1 MWRAYQWI
9 NEPFD
14 VSAGERLTFQTAPDT
29 DFWRNTHYGF
39 NRMTAHA
46 LVTDVSAERFTCRAT
61 IEMEPS
67 HTYDQAGILL
77 YVNDDHWLK
86 TSVEYI
92 PDGPSHLGAVVTSFG
107 YSDWSTRDFPNRDI
121 HGRLTFELVY
131 TDGDVEVFFEYEDGT
146 REQLRIAH
154 LHDVSTL
161 RVGPYACSP
170 DTEAPGFKVTI
181 SDWTV
186 TEAST

>member
-1 MWRAYQWI
+1 M
-9 NEPFD
+9 NEPRATD
-14 VSAGERLTFQTAPDT
+14 VQERLTFQTEADT

-46 LVTDVSAERFTCRAT
+46 LVKDISAKRFTCQAT
-61 IEMEPS
+61 IEMKPS

-77 YVNDDHWLK
+77 YANDDHWLK

-107 YSDWSTRDFPNRDI
+107 YSDWSTRDFSNEEVNGP
-121 HGRLTFELVY
+121 LTFELVY
-131 TDGDVEVFFEYEDGT
+131 TDGDVEVFFEYGDGR

-170 DTEAPGFKVTI
+170 DTEALGFKVTI

-186 TEAST
+186 IEELT

>member
-1 MWRAYQWI
+1 MWKAYQWI

-46 LVTDVSAERFTCRAT
+46 FVTDVSAERFTCRAT

-107 YSDWSTRDFPNRDI
+107 YSDWSTRDFSNDAIRGP
-121 HGRLTFELVY
+121 LTFELVY
-131 TDGDVEVFFEYEDGT
+131 THGDVEVFFEYGDGR

>member
-1 MWRAYQWI
+1 MWKQYQWM
-9 NEPFD
+9 NEPSD
-14 VSAGERLTFQTAPDT
+14 VEITERLTFHTLSDT

-46 LVTDVSAERFTCRAT
+46 LLTDVSAERFTCRAT

-86 TSVEYI
+86 TSIEFI
-92 PDGPSHLGAVVTSFG
+92 PDGPSHLGAVVTSYG
-107 YSDWSTRDFPNRDI
+107 YSDWSTRDFPNEDI
-121 HGRLTFELVY
+121 SGPKTFELVY
-131 TDGDVEVFFEYEDGT
+131 TDGDVEVFFEYGDGR

-154 LHDVSTL
+154 LHDVSAL

-170 DTEAPGFKVTI
+170 DAKADGFSVTF
-181 SDWTV
+181 SEWTI

>member
-1 MWRAYQWI
+1 MWKSYKWI
-9 NEPFD
+9 NEPD
-14 VSAGERLTFQTAPDT
+14 EVSLGESLTFQTAPDT

-46 LVTDVSAERFTCRAT
+46 LVTDVASKRFICRAT
-61 IEMEPS
+61 IEMDPS

-77 YVNDDHWLK
+77 YVNDEHWLK

-107 YSDWSTRDFPNRDI
+107 YSDWSTRDFPNDAIREP
-121 HGRLTFELVY
+121 LTFELAY
-131 TDGDVEVFFEYEDGT
+131 TDGDVEVFFEFEGGT

-161 RVGPYACSP
+161 RIGPYACSP
-170 DTEAPGFKVTI
+170 DPKASGFNVTI

>member
-1 MWRAYQWI
+1 MWEQYQWM
-9 NEPFD
+9 NEPND
-14 VSAGERLTFQTAPDT
+14 VETAERLTFHTLPDT

-46 LVTDVSAERFTCRAT
+46 LLTDVTSKRFTCRVT
-61 IEMEPS
+61 LEMKPNA
-67 HTYDQAGILL
+67 TYDQAGILL

-92 PDGPSHLGAVVTSFG
+92 PDGPSHLGAVVTSYG
-107 YSDWSTRDFPNRDI
+107 YSDWSTRDFSNEEIEGP
-121 HGRLTFELVY
+121 LTFELVY
-131 TDGDVEVFFEYEDGT
+131 TDGDVEVFFEYGDGR

-161 RVGPYACSP
+161 RIGPYACSP
-170 DTEAPGFKVTI
+170 DTDAPGF
-181 SDWTV
+181 TV
-186 TEAST
+186 TFTDWQPSIT